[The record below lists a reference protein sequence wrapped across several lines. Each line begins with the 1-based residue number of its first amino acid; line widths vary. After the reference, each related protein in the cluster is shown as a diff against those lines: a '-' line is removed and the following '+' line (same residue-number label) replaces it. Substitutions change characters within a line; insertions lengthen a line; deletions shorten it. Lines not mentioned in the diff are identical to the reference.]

1 MIQAKQLVKR
11 YELKEKVGF
20 FRKKRRVV
28 EAVNGLDLTIQKG
41 EIVGLL
47 GVNGAG
53 KTTTI
58 KMLATLLEPT
68 SGAIEIDGIDSTMQD
83 LLVKKK
89 INMIAGGERMLYWRL
104 TGKENLQ
111 YFGSLYGLKGAE
123 LEERIQF
130 LLGQVELKEVANTPV
145 ERYSKGMKQRLQIA
159 RGLINDPDYLFLDE
173 PTLGLDAPVAK
184 KLREMVYRLAKEQ
197 NKGILLTSHYL
208 EEVEELCDH
217 LYIIEKGRLLYE
229 GTPDKIIQSIV
240 REYRLEIVIPEMK
253 NETIERLEY
262 SLGLKEIQYEK
273 EHTGEHIR
281 YELKASFDMTT
292 TVLSL
297 LTKYQ
302 IRILQLETHKAR
314 LEDAILQIA
323 NEVSA

>member
-68 SGAIEIDGIDSTMQD
+68 SGAIEIDGIDSTKQD

-130 LLGQVELKEVANTPV
+130 LLGQVELKEAANTPV

-240 REYRLEIVIPEMK
+240 RENRLEIVIPEMK

-273 EHTGEHIR
+273 EHTSEHIR

>member
-20 FRKKRRVV
+20 FRKKKRVV

-68 SGAIEIDGIDSTMQD
+68 SGTIEIDGMDSTKQD
-83 LLVKKK
+83 LFIKKK
-89 INMIAGGERMLYWRL
+89 FNMIAGGERMLYWRL
-104 TGKENLQ
+104 TGYENLQ
-111 YFGSLYGLKGAE
+111 YFGSLYGLKGFE

-130 LLGQVELKEVANTPV
+130 LLQQVELQEAAHTPV

-208 EEVEELCDH
+208 EEVEELCNR

-229 GTPDKIIQSIV
+229 GTPENIIQSIV
-240 REYRLEIVIPEMK
+240 REYRLEIVIPGVQDEI
-253 NETIERLEY
+253 IERFEH
-262 SLGLKEIQYEK
+262 SLGLKEIQFER
-273 EHTGEHIR
+273 EHRGEYIR

-292 TVLSL
+292 IVLSL

-314 LEDAILQIA
+314 LEDAILQLA
-323 NEVSA
+323 SEVSA

>member
-11 YELKEKVGF
+11 YELKEKIGF
-20 FRKKRRVV
+20 FRKKRQVV

-68 SGAIEIDGIDSTMQD
+68 SGMIEIDGIDSTKQD

-111 YFGSLYGLKGAE
+111 YFGSLYGLKGVE

-130 LLGQVELKEVANTPV
+130 LLQQVELKEAAFTNCKRP
-145 ERYSKGMKQRLQIA
+145 Y
-159 RGLINDPDYLFLDE
+159 
-173 PTLGLDAPVAK
+173 
-184 KLREMVYRLAKEQ
+184 
-197 NKGILLTSHYL
+197 
-208 EEVEELCDH
+208 
-217 LYIIEKGRLLYE
+217 
-229 GTPDKIIQSIV
+229 
-240 REYRLEIVIPEMK
+240 
-253 NETIERLEY
+253 
-262 SLGLKEIQYEK
+262 
-273 EHTGEHIR
+273 
-281 YELKASFDMTT
+281 
-292 TVLSL
+292 
-297 LTKYQ
+297 
-302 IRILQLETHKAR
+302 
-314 LEDAILQIA
+314 
-323 NEVSA
+323 

>member
-130 LLGQVELKEVANTPV
+130 LLGQVELKEAANTPV

>member
-1 MIQAKQLVKR
+1 M
-11 YELKEKVGF
+11 
-20 FRKKRRVV
+20 
-28 EAVNGLDLTIQKG
+28 
-41 EIVGLL
+41 
-47 GVNGAG
+47 
-53 KTTTI
+53 
-58 KMLATLLEPT
+58 
-68 SGAIEIDGIDSTMQD
+68 
-83 LLVKKK
+83 
-89 INMIAGGERMLYWRL
+89 
-104 TGKENLQ
+104 
-111 YFGSLYGLKGAE
+111 
-123 LEERIQF
+123 
-130 LLGQVELKEVANTPV
+130 
-145 ERYSKGMKQRLQIA
+145 
-159 RGLINDPDYLFLDE
+159 
-173 PTLGLDAPVAK
+173 
-184 KLREMVYRLAKEQ
+184 
-197 NKGILLTSHYL
+197 LTSHYL

>member
-1 MIQAKQLVKR
+1 MIQAIQLVKR

-68 SGAIEIDGIDSTMQD
+68 SGAITIDGIDSTKQD

-130 LLGQVELKEVANTPV
+130 LLGQVELKEAADTPV

-197 NKGILLTSHYL
+197 NKGILLTGHYL